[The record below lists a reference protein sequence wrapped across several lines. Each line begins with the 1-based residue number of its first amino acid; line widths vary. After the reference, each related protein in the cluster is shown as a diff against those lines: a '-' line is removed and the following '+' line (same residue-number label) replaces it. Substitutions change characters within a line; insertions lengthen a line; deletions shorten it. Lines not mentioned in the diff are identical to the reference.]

1 MKLLPLTMMFV
12 FFPSWTCIS
21 GQIPGDQRSKTVLL
35 GLYPVCCKLDWK
47 AKKDLS
53 VKIELCRKIWPESSS
68 SKSTRETKTVPW
80 ASEND
85 FSICQEELV
94 RLQQV

>member
-1 MKLLPLTMMFV
+1 MKSKARDLRFLSRV
-12 FFPSWTCIS
+12 WT
-21 GQIPGDQRSKTVLL
+21 PNHPMRE
-35 GLYPVCCKLDWK
+35 
-47 AKKDLS
+47 DLS

-85 FSICQEELV
+85 FNICQEELE